1 MKKFLSLFAAILF
14 AGTLMAEDFHLV
26 QVTSVEKDKTY
37 AFVRNGKALKT
48 PSSGALQTV
57 DLDLGTIDGTQDFLW
72 ELKEAT
78 GGYKLHNVTKAA
90 EQYLR
95 NSVSASTPSSADVAI
110 SNKGD
115 NDVWAIEITSGI
127 AKFTIN
133 GRFLGETKENE
144 NKYKAYLEKDLDS
157 HGHDFLV
164 YELVAG
170 ASVTANLLADK
181 LDLKTLIADKFPFAL
196 DTSILVTAE
205 NLSADISTSV
215 DGSNVTV
222 PASLAKEGGKL
233 DVHVAAAKEV
243 EFSDTIIL
251 TSGTLSIKVPVEANI
266 ITTEGEGT
274 EENPFALA
282 DLNKIKSGLSG
293 KHWVKGIIVG
303 CAKKDGYIETD
314 EQKIDSASI
323 VLGTTAD
330 QTEGL
335 TAVNLSKSTKGE
347 TEVRN
352 ALNVYG
358 EQASNIGK
366 EVQVYGKL
374 EVYKGTHGITGTSAF
389 KWRGEAAKLKDVSIK
404 LLKINGAAVAADKKV
419 YEYTVSAEE
428 DLAQVEVVFE
438 LGNAG
443 AKADKASGFKVDVP
457 ASSTDPATEVKL
469 TITSEDETVTAEY
482 TIKVSRAAADA
493 PKSNDATLK
502 EVKINNEVVAEKNGV
517 FAYKVAADVNLAQ
530 VEVSFICNEAHATA
544 DKENPFKV
552 DVPAD
557 SEAPAT
563 EVIIKITAEDKATTK
578 EYKISVSRAAQ
589 GETPGPD
596 DDPDEP
602 DDQGLDQVNALNNAR
617 KILVNGMLI
626 IEHNGVRYNIHG
638 QQIQ

>member
-1 MKKFLSLFAAILF
+1 MFMKKILSLFAAILF

-48 PSSGALQTV
+48 PSDGEVQTV

-72 ELKEAT
+72 QLVEAKADSFKLQNIKK
-78 GGYKLHNVTKAA
+78 GSGY
-90 EQYLR
+90 YLR
-95 NSVSASTPSSADVAI
+95 NGSSTDLAM

-115 NDVWAIEITSGI
+115 KDSWKIEITSGI
-127 AKFTIN
+127 AMLTNN

-164 YELVAG
+164 YELVSG

-196 DTSILVTAE
+196 DTSIVVTAE
-205 NLSADISTSV
+205 NLSAEISTSV

-222 PASLAKEGGKL
+222 PVSLAKEGGKL

-251 TSGTLSIKVPVEANI
+251 TSGSLSIKVPVEANI
-266 ITTEGEGT
+266 ITTEGAGT

-303 CAKKDGYIETD
+303 CAGSNGTIKTEA
-314 EQKIDSASI
+314 DSASI
-323 VLGTTAD
+323 VLGSTAE

-335 TAVNLSKSTKGE
+335 TAVNLGKSTKGE
-347 TEVRN
+347 IEVRN

-374 EVYKGTHGITGTSAF
+374 EVYKGTNGITGTSAF
-389 KWRGEAAKLKDVSIK
+389 KWRGEAARVKDVSIK
-404 LLKINGAAVAADKKV
+404 QLKINGAAVAADKKV
-419 YEYTVSAEE
+419 YAYTVSAEE
-428 DLAQVEVVFE
+428 DLAQVEVVYE
-438 LGNAG
+438 LGNAS

-469 TITSEDETVTAEY
+469 TITSEDESVTAEY
-482 TIKVSRAAADA
+482 IIKVSRAAADV

-578 EYKISVSRAAQ
+578 EYKISVSRAAA

-596 DDPDEP
+596 DPDDP
-602 DDQGLDQVNALNNAR
+602 DDQGLDQVNADNNAR

>member
-14 AGTLMAEDFHLV
+14 AGTLMAGVSSMVFTGKCKGTGTADDGAVWAVTADVDESNGSQAQGIHYGTASAEVSYV
-26 QVTSVEKDKTY
+26 QLVTSDISGTISKIVVCGEDDADSEEDKATVSVTVGSTAFTGENTKLTADQAEYTFTGNASGEIKVRIERPNKAKKAIWVKSVIVTYDDGVPSIDAKKIDFKAVIVSALPFEKDT
-37 AFVRNGKALKT
+37 FVT
-48 PSSGALQTV
+48 VTTSS
-57 DLDLGTIDGTQDFLW
+57 
-72 ELKEAT
+72 
-78 GGYKLHNVTKAA
+78 
-90 EQYLR
+90 
-95 NSVSASTPSSADVAI
+95 
-110 SNKGD
+110 
-115 NDVWAIEITSGI
+115 
-127 AKFTIN
+127 
-133 GRFLGETKENE
+133 
-144 NKYKAYLEKDLDS
+144 
-157 HGHDFLV
+157 
-164 YELVAG
+164 
-170 ASVTANLLADK
+170 
-181 LDLKTLIADKFPFAL
+181 
-196 DTSILVTAE
+196 
-205 NLSADISTSV
+205 LSADIAVTV
-215 DGSNVTV
+215 DGSHVTV
-222 PASLAKEGGKL
+222 PSSLAKEGGKL
-233 DVHVAAAKEV
+233 DVKISATAEGS
-243 EFSDTIIL
+243 FSDTIIL
-251 TSGTLSIKVPVEANI
+251 TSGTAEAKIAVEATI
-266 ITTEGEGT
+266 AKVTGEGT
-274 EENPFALA
+274 EENPFTVE
-282 DLNKIKSGLSG
+282 DVIKINNGLG
-293 KHWVKGIIVG
+293 TEKYWVKGFIVG
-303 CAKKDGYIETD
+303 CAGNNGTIKSEA
-314 EQKIDSASI
+314 DSASI
-323 VLGTTAD
+323 ALGMAASE
-330 QTEGL
+330 TEG
-335 TAVNLSKSTKGE
+335 VIPVELSKSSSGYEK
-347 TEVRN
+347 VRN
-352 ALNVYG
+352 DLNVYG
-358 EQASNIGK
+358 TQASNIGK
-366 EVQVYGKL
+366 EVRVYGKL
-374 EVYKGTHGITGTSAF
+374 EAYKGFTGIKSVN
-389 KWRGEAAKLKDVSIK
+389 KYEWLGEAARVKDVSIK

-493 PKSNDATLK
+493 PKSSDATLK

-596 DDPDEP
+596 DPDEP